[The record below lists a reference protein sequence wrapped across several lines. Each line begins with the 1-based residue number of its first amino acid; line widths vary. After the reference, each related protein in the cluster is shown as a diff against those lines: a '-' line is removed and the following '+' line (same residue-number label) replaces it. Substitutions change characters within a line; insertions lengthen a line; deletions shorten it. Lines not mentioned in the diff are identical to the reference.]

1 MVKLLLQLF
10 LQFFHIGI
18 FSFGGGYAT
27 LPFLYDIAE
36 KFHWYSPNQ
45 LTDMLAVSSITPG
58 PVGVNMATFAGFATS
73 GILGAFVATVS
84 IMLPSYIIVTI
95 VSKTLDKFKT
105 NEYIKTIV
113 KTLKPAGC
121 ALLTAV
127 GIKLI
132 FTSHLHL
139 IGLVI
144 LGSLIAIS
152 LTKKRDALFYLGI
165 SALIGLSLGS
175 LNWIGV

>member
-1 MVKLLLQLF
+1 MIRLLLQLF
-10 LQFFHIGI
+10 AQFFHIGL

-36 KFHWYSPNQ
+36 KFRWYTPNQ
-45 LTDMLAVSSITPG
+45 LTDMLAISSVTPG
-58 PVGVNMATFAGFATS
+58 PVGVNMATFAGFTTS
-73 GILGAFVATVS
+73 GILGALTATIA

-95 VSKTLDKFKT
+95 VSKTLTKFKT
-105 NEYIKTIV
+105 NKYIKTII

-121 ALLTAV
+121 ALLSAV

-139 IGLVI
+139 IGFIVLA
-144 LGSLIAIS
+144 SLITTG
-152 LTKKRDALFYLGI
+152 LFKKRDTLFYLGI
-165 SALIGLSLGS
+165 SAVIGLILGC